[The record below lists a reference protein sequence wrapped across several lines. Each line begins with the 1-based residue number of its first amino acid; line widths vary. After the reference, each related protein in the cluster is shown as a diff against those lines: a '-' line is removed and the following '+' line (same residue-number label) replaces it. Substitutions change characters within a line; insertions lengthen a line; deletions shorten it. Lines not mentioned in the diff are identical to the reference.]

1 MSKSNL
7 RREYEARMGTVDGTL
22 RLFNGQGQEV
32 YREESEESGGFGF
45 WILHKYNDEG
55 KQVYYENSRGDWAK
69 YKYND
74 EGKKVYYEN
83 SQGTVTDNRPSK
95 AKLVTDENGTQYKLV
110 EITKMN
116 KSQLRKEYEARMG
129 VVEGDLQLFDA
140 VGERVYYENF
150 TGYWAR
156 REYNEAGKEVYFE
169 SSSGGLRDNRPPKAK
184 IVTDQDGK
192 QYELVELVG

>member
-22 RLFNGQGQEV
+22 RLFNAQGQEV

-45 WILHKYNDEG
+45 WILH
-55 KQVYYENSRGDWAK
+55 
-69 YKYND
+69 KYND

-129 VVEGDLQLFDA
+129 VVEGNLQLFDA